1 MTAPIL
7 PPDLD
12 SLLLLESPFARMPY
26 EDLRRRL
33 RTHQRIIERE
43 YAGLNT
49 LASGV
54 ASSSSSEDAVRR
66 VDAMI
71 ERVKGIKTKVGGE

>member
-1 MTAPIL
+1 MPPII

-33 RTHQRIIERE
+33 RTHQRIVERE
-43 YAGLNT
+43 FGGLNT
-49 LASGV
+49 LAAGL
-54 ASSSSSEDAVRR
+54 AGTDTDDAVKKL
-66 VDAMI
+66 DLMI
-71 ERVKGIKTKVGGE
+71 ERVKAAKSKVCNQ